1 MAIKYEK
8 YWLSRI
14 ISVQAI
20 VSADYRQKK
29 IRGSDKHIHQDAW
42 ELVVCLTGNVSVFN
56 GEENISLEQ
65 GQLFL
70 IQPGL
75 PHFLTIVDDETSV
88 FILSFTCSNDNYL
101 FSLQNRIIQTRPSS
115 MEIVF
120 SMIRELE
127 SSFVLQGKNLHLLH
141 FIPSSTSPVG
151 AEQMIC
157 CYLEQFLILLL
168 RDATMDQG
176 NVVTA
181 GGFHR
186 VFQTYLSDQVTTFIQ
201 ENLTAPLSVQSVAD
215 YFHYSRARLSSL
227 YKDATGNSISDA
239 ISDAR
244 IQEAK
249 KLLREGGCSI
259 AQISESL
266 GFSSPQYFSYKFA
279 KLTGEPPTHYSKKH
293 KQKAKKK

>member
-8 YWLSRI
+8 YRLSRI

-29 IRGSDKHIHQDAW
+29 IKGNDKHIHQDAW

-75 PHFLTIVDDETSV
+75 PHCLTIVDDETSV

-101 FSLQNRIIQTRPSS
+101 FSLQNRIIRTRPSS

-215 YFHYSRARLSSL
+215 HFHYSRARLSSL

-293 KQKAKKK
+293 KEKAKKK